1 MLLVAGATGGV
12 GSLAV
17 QLAARA
23 GATVI
28 APALPEDEDY
38 LRGLGV
44 TRRAAARR
52 RLAALVRERY
62 PDGVD
67 ALLDLVSYA
76 PGSYDAALKAGAR
89 VASPTGAAGEG
100 PGRTNVMAAPTRR
113 EPPAPRRAARRRDA
127 ARPRPG
133 HLRRSRRRPRRSPRW
148 PASTPRA
155 SSPSRSAEPASS
167 RAAGPPRLGF
177 ASMSES
183 GFVSVQGGRVYY
195 EAEGDGPPV
204 LLIHGGLG
212 TLRMWDE
219 QVPRFGERHSV
230 IRYDTRGFGRTET
243 DDVEFANRDDAIAVL
258 DHLGVAS
265 AAVVGQSRGAMI
277 ALDLALDRSDRFD
290 ALVSVAGG
298 IGGYEPELADG
309 TSRPPWDE
317 LERLWSGRSGRRSR
331 SSRPRCGSMGGDS
344 RVTAS
349 TRRCAGESTTG
360 SRRTSR
366 PGRPK
371 DARCR

>member
-1 MLLVAGATGGV
+1 
-12 GSLAV
+12 
-17 QLAARA
+17 
-23 GATVI
+23 
-28 APALPEDEDY
+28 
-38 LRGLGV
+38 
-44 TRRAAARR
+44 
-52 RLAALVRERY
+52 
-62 PDGVD
+62 
-67 ALLDLVSYA
+67 
-76 PGSYDAALKAGAR
+76 
-89 VASPTGAAGEG
+89 
-100 PGRTNVMAAPTRR
+100 
-113 EPPAPRRAARRRDA
+113 
-127 ARPRPG
+127 
-133 HLRRSRRRPRRSPRW
+133 
-148 PASTPRA
+148 
-155 SSPSRSAEPASS
+155 
-167 RAAGPPRLGF
+167 
-177 ASMSES
+177 MSES

-317 LERLWSGRSGRRSR
+317 LERLWERKEWAALAELETQVWVDGWGQPRDRVDPEVRRRVHDWIQADLEAGKAEGRPMPMTPPAAERLDELRVPTLVLVGAADEPGAVAAGRKLASAPNAELIEFENVAHMIQLEEPDRFAEVVLEFLAGP
-331 SSRPRCGSMGGDS
+331 RPR
-344 RVTAS
+344 
-349 TRRCAGESTTG
+349 GE
-360 SRRTSR
+360 
-366 PGRPK
+366 
-371 DARCR
+371 